1 MYPDFDVDFDGI
13 FDSEGNEIKIET
25 FKNSVD
31 YDVKNIFFN
40 LDEFA
45 ETHLV
50 GGTKIHIVIDNDR
63 MNELIESKFT
73 PLDMVY
79 EEMILFYV
87 NKESLDFIPKV
98 NGQLFFDGDLYQII
112 DVADDGFGV
121 LTITIE
127 RNKGR

>member
-45 ETHLV
+45 ETLLV
-50 GGTKIHIVIDNDR
+50 GGTKIPIVIDNDR

-87 NKESLDFIPKV
+87 NKESLYFITKV

-121 LTITIE
+121 LTITIG
-127 RNKGR
+127 RNMGR

>member
-50 GGTKIHIVIDNDR
+50 GGTKIPIVIDNDR

-121 LTITIE
+121 LTITIG
-127 RNKGR
+127 RNMGR